1 MENNNHTDTESFWSR
16 FFANDIAIDL
26 GTANTLIYV
35 KGRGIVIDEPSIV
48 AVRKSNQEV
57 MAYGSNAKTMMGRTP
72 EDLVTVRPL
81 KDGVIADFDLAEKM
95 IRYFIKRVQTN
106 RFMRPRIAVC
116 IPSGITEVERRAVR
130 DSAEHAGGRLVYL
143 IQEPMAAALGVNLP
157 IHEPVGS
164 MVIDIGGGTTE
175 IAVISLSG
183 IVTDISIRIGGDE
196 MNEAII
202 QYFKKAYN
210 LLIGENTAEIIKITM
225 GSAAPYKAETVKEVK
240 GRDLV
245 DGIPKIVKVHAKEI
259 QESLAESVGY
269 IVDAVKLCLERTPP
283 ELSSDILDRGIVLT
297 GGGALLKGL
306 DERLRIDTELPII
319 VAEDP
324 LRCVVRGTG
333 RIFDN
338 LNDYEKVL
346 SSTKRY

>member
-1 MENNNHTDTESFWSR
+1 MDEGKESFWNK
-16 FFANDIAIDL
+16 FFVNDIAIDL
-26 GTANTLIYV
+26 GTANTLVYV
-35 KGRGIVIDEPSIV
+35 KGRGILINEPSIV
-48 AVRKSNQEV
+48 AIRRDNQEIL
-57 MAYGSNAKTMMGRTP
+57 AYGSEAKTMMGRTP
-72 EDLVTVRPL
+72 GDLTTVRPL

-95 IRYFIKRVQTN
+95 IRHFIKKVQTN

-130 DSAEHAGGRLVYL
+130 DSAEHAGGREIYL

-157 IHEPVGS
+157 IEEPVGS
-164 MVIDIGGGTTE
+164 MVVDIGGGTTE

-196 MNEAII
+196 MDEAII
-202 QYFKKAYN
+202 QYFKKEYN
-210 LLIGENTAEIIKITM
+210 LLIGENTAEAIKITM
-225 GSAAPYKAETVKEVK
+225 GSAAPYKTEDVKRIK

-245 DGIPKIVKVHAKEI
+245 DGIPKTVKVYAKEI
-259 QESLAESVGY
+259 QGALSESVGY

-283 ELSSDILDRGIVLT
+283 ELASDILDRGIVLT
-297 GGGALLKGL
+297 GGGALLTGL

-319 VAEDP
+319 IADDP
-324 LRCVVRGTG
+324 LTCVVLGTG

-338 LNDYEKVL
+338 LNEYQKIL
-346 SSTKRY
+346 SNSKRY

>member
-1 MENNNHTDTESFWSR
+1 MDDGKETFWNK
-16 FFANDIAIDL
+16 FFVNDIAIDL
-26 GTANTLIYV
+26 GTANTLVYV
-35 KGRGIVIDEPSIV
+35 KGRGILINEPSIV
-48 AVRKSNQEV
+48 AIRRDDQEIL
-57 MAYGSNAKTMMGRTP
+57 AYGSEAKTMMGRTP
-72 EDLVTVRPL
+72 GDLSTVRPL

-95 IRYFIKRVQTN
+95 IRHFIKKVQTN

-130 DSAEHAGGRLVYL
+130 DSAEHAGGREIYL

-157 IHEPVGS
+157 IEDPVGS
-164 MVIDIGGGTTE
+164 MVVDIGGGTTE

-202 QYFKKAYN
+202 QYFKKEYN
-210 LLIGENTAEIIKITM
+210 LLIGENTAEAIKMTM
-225 GSAAPYKAETVKEVK
+225 GSAAPYKTEDVKRIK

-245 DGIPKIVKVHAKEI
+245 DGIPKTVKVYAKEI
-259 QESLAESVGY
+259 QGALSESVGY

-283 ELSSDILDRGIVLT
+283 ELASDILDRGIVLT
-297 GGGALLKGL
+297 GGGALLTGL

-319 VAEDP
+319 IADDP
-324 LRCVVRGTG
+324 LTCVVLGTG
-333 RIFDN
+333 KIFDN
-338 LNDYEKVL
+338 LNEYQKVL
-346 SSTKRY
+346 SNSKRY